1 MNTNTLLVLEKAK
14 KAITEYKMLENVSTV
29 IVGLSGGAD
38 SVCLLHVL
46 YTLKDEYKLKLIAS
60 HVNHGIRGEEAEN
73 DAAFSKNFAAS
84 LNVHFSLF
92 KADCV
97 KEAQENGETLEE
109 AGRRIRYE
117 FFTSLCE
124 DETYRIATAH
134 NSNDNL
140 ETVLF
145 NIARG
150 SALSGAKGIPPKR
163 DNIIRPLI
171 FCTREE
177 IEGYCKENNLS
188 FVTDSTNLSDD
199 YTRNRIRHN
208 VLPELQNVN
217 SNVIEAFTRFSESVR
232 IDDDYLDCVAE
243 NALENASS
251 GECSYNTKLINSLHP
266 SIKKRVIYKAV
277 ERFSKETPDS
287 KKINLVLSCINEK
300 TKIQL
305 YKNCYCESKENE
317 LKFFKNDNNK
327 ECEKQEPKILE
338 CENFSVNFG
347 GYTVKGEYFSKTSQ
361 KINDLLLD
369 NLIDCDTINGNLV
382 LRTRQEGDKI
392 TLRKRKVTK
401 TLKKLFIEEN
411 IPKEKRD
418 SIPVIS
424 DKNGVVWVYGFGV
437 NKKNAV
443 KKETKNILSVEVE
456 RYGFT
461 ENEWRYQKSSY

>member
-1 MNTNTLLVLEKAK
+1 M
-14 KAITEYKMLENVSTV
+14 
-29 IVGLSGGAD
+29 
-38 SVCLLHVL
+38 
-46 YTLKDEYKLKLIAS
+46 
-60 HVNHGIRGEEAEN
+60 
-73 DAAFSKNFAAS
+73 NFAES
-84 LNVHFSLF
+84 LNVYFSLL

-97 KEAQENGETLEE
+97 KEAEENGETLEE
-109 AGRRIRYE
+109 AGRRIRYD
-117 FFTSLCE
+117 FFDMLCE
-124 DETYRIATAH
+124 SETYKIATAH

-188 FVTDSTNLSDD
+188 FVVDSTNLSDD

-208 VLPELQNVN
+208 VLPELQKVN
-217 SNVIEAFTRFSESVR
+217 SSVIEAFTRFSESVR

-243 NALENASS
+243 NALENASL
-251 GECSYNTKLINSLHP
+251 GECSYNTELINSLHP
-266 SIKKRVIYKAV
+266 SIKNRVIYKAV

-305 YKNCYCESKENE
+305 YKNCYCETKENV
-317 LKFFKNDNNK
+317 LNFFNNDNTIEYK
-327 ECEKQEPKILE
+327 IEEQEIPCEEDF
-338 CENFSVNFG
+338 NMTFG
-347 GYTVKGEYFSKTSQ
+347 ELVVKGEYFSKTSQ

-369 NLIDCDTINGNLV
+369 NLIDCDTINGNLI
-382 LRTRQEGDKI
+382 LRTRNEGDKI

-401 TLKKLFIEEN
+401 TLKKLFIEEC
-411 IPKEKRD
+411 ILKDERD
-418 SIPVIS
+418 KIPVIS
-424 DKNGVVWVYGFGV
+424 DDNGVVWVSGFGV
-437 NKKNAV
+437 NKNNAV
-443 KKETKNILSVEVE
+443 KEDTKNILSISVSEKN
-456 RYGFT
+456 GFT
-461 ENEWRYQKSSY
+461 ENE

>member
-1 MNTNTLLVLEKAK
+1 MSINTSLVLEKAK
-14 KAITEYKMLENVSTV
+14 KAINEYKMLENVSTV
-29 IVGLSGGAD
+29 VVGLSGGAD

-60 HVNHGIRGEEAEN
+60 HVNHGIRGEEAGN
-73 DAAFSKNFAAS
+73 DALFSKNFAETLGAD
-84 LNVHFSLF
+84 F
-92 KADCV
+92 KLLQVDCV
-97 KEAQENGETLEE
+97 KEARENGETLEE

-117 FFTSLCE
+117 FFDMLCE
-124 DETYRIATAH
+124 DETYVIATAH

-140 ETVLF
+140 ETVVF
-145 NIARG
+145 NITRG

-171 FCTREE
+171 FCSRAE

-208 VLPELQNVN
+208 VLPELEKVN
-217 SNVIEAFTRFSESVR
+217 SNAIEAFTRFSESVR
-232 IDDDYLDCVAE
+232 IDDDYLDSIAE
-243 NALENASS
+243 NALEKAKLS
-251 GECSYNTKLINSLHP
+251 ECSYSTEAINSLHP
-266 SIKKRVIYKAV
+266 SIKRRVIFKV
-277 ERFSKETPDS
+277 INRFSEELPDS
-287 KKINLVLSCINEK
+287 KKINLVLSCISENS
-300 TKIQL
+300 KIQL

-369 NLIDCDTINGNLV
+369 NLIDCDTISGNLI
-382 LRTRQEGDKI
+382 LRTRNEGDKI

-401 TLKKLFIEEN
+401 TLKKLFIEEC
-411 IPKEKRD
+411 ILKDERD
-418 SIPVIS
+418 KIPVIS
-424 DKNGVVWVYGFGV
+424 DRNGVVWVSGFGV
-437 NKKNAV
+437 NKNNAV
-443 KKETKNILSVEVE
+443 KEDTKNILSISVSEKN
-456 RYGFT
+456 GFT
-461 ENEWRYQKSSY
+461 ENE

>member
-1 MNTNTLLVLEKAK
+1 MSINTSLVLEKVK
-14 KAITEYKMLENVSTV
+14 KAIEEYKMLESSNTV
-29 IVGLSGGAD
+29 VVGLSGGAD

-46 YTLKDEYKLKLIAS
+46 YTLKDEYKLKLIAP

-73 DAAFSKNFAAS
+73 DALFSKNFAET
-84 LNVHFSLF
+84 LNVDF
-92 KADCV
+92 KLLQVDCV
-97 KEAQENGETLEE
+97 KEARENGETTEE
-109 AGRRIRYE
+109 AGRRLRYE
-117 FFTSLCE
+117 FFNSLCE
-124 DETYRIATAH
+124 DENTVIATAH

-140 ETVLF
+140 ETVIF

-171 FCTREE
+171 FCSRAE

-199 YTRNRIRHN
+199 YTRNKIRHN
-208 VLPELQNVN
+208 VLPELEKVN
-217 SNVIEAFTRFSESVR
+217 SNVVEAFTRFSESVR
-232 IDDDYLDCVAE
+232 IDDDYLDSIAE
-243 NALENASS
+243 NALEKAKLSDSS
-251 GECSYNTKLINSLHP
+251 YSTEVIDLLHP
-266 SIKKRVIYKAV
+266 SIKRRVIFKV
-277 ERFSKETPDS
+277 INRFSEELPDS
-287 KKINLVLSCINEK
+287 KKINLVLSCINENS
-300 TKIQL
+300 KIQL

-338 CENFSVNFG
+338 CENFSIDFG

-369 NLIDCDTINGNLV
+369 NLIDCDTINGNLI
-382 LRTRQEGDKI
+382 LRTRNEGDKI

-401 TLKKLFIEEN
+401 SLKKLFIEEN

-418 SIPVIS
+418 LIPVIS
-424 DKNGVVWVYGFGV
+424 DDNGVVWVKGYGV

-443 KKETKNILSVEVE
+443 TDMTKNILSL
-456 RYGFT
+456 
-461 ENEWRYQKSSY
+461 EW

>member
-1 MNTNTLLVLEKAK
+1 MSINTSLVLEKAK
-14 KAITEYKMLENVSTV
+14 KAINEYKMLENVSTV
-29 IVGLSGGAD
+29 VVGLSGGAD

-46 YTLKDEYKLKLIAS
+46 NLLKNDCNLNLIAA

-73 DAAFSKNFAAS
+73 DAIFSMNFAES
-84 LNVHFSLF
+84 LNVHFSLL
-92 KADCV
+92 KANCV
-97 KEAQENGETLEE
+97 EEAEESGETLEE

-117 FFTSLCE
+117 FFDMLCE
-124 DETYRIATAH
+124 DETYVIATAH

-140 ETVLF
+140 ETVVF
-145 NIARG
+145 NITRG

-171 FCTREE
+171 FCSRAE

-208 VLPELQNVN
+208 VLPELEKVN
-217 SNVIEAFTRFSESVR
+217 SNAIEAFTRFSESVR
-232 IDDDYLDCVAE
+232 IDDDYLDSVAE
-243 NALENASS
+243 NALEKVKLS
-251 GECSYNTKLINSLHP
+251 ECSYSTEAINSLHP
-266 SIKKRVIYKAV
+266 SIKRRVIFKV
-277 ERFSKETPDS
+277 INHFSMELPDS
-287 KKINLVLSCINEK
+287 KKINLVLSCISENS
-300 TKIQL
+300 KIQL

-338 CENFSVNFG
+338 CENFSANFG

-369 NLIDCDTINGNLV
+369 NLIDCDTINGSLI
-382 LRTRQEGDKI
+382 LRTRNEGDKI
-392 TLRKRKVTK
+392 TLRKRQVTK
-401 TLKKLFIEEN
+401 SLKKLFIEEN

-418 SIPVIS
+418 LIPVIS
-424 DKNGVVWVYGFGV
+424 DDNGVVWVSGFGV
-437 NKKNAV
+437 NKNNAV
-443 KKETKNILSVEVE
+443 KEDTKNILSISVSEKN
-456 RYGFT
+456 GFT
-461 ENEWRYQKSSY
+461 ENE

>member
-29 IVGLSGGAD
+29 VVGLSGGAD

-60 HVNHGIRGEEAEN
+60 HVNHGIRGEEAN
-73 DAAFSKNFAAS
+73 ADAVFSKTFAKTMGVGFE
-84 LNVHFSLF
+84 LLEV
-92 KADCV
+92 DCV
-97 KEAQENGETLEE
+97 KEAQENGETTEE
-109 AGRRIRYE
+109 AGRRIRYG
-117 FFTSLCE
+117 FFSSLCE
-124 DETYRIATAH
+124 DETYKIATAH

-188 FVTDSTNLSDD
+188 FVVDSTNLSDD

-208 VLPELQNVN
+208 VLPELQKVN

-243 NALENASS
+243 NALFEATLSENT
-251 GECSYNTKLINSLHP
+251 YNVEVIKMMHP
-266 SIKKRVIYKAV
+266 SIKNRVIYKAV

-305 YKNCYCESKENE
+305 YKNCYCETKENV
-317 LKFFKNDNNK
+317 LNFFNNDNTI
-327 ECEKQEPKILE
+327 ECKIEESELP
-338 CENFSVNFG
+338 CDAKFNLTFG
-347 GYTVKGEYFSKTSQ
+347 EFVVKGEYFSKSSQ

-392 TLRKRKVTK
+392 TLRKRNVTK
-401 TLKKLFIEEN
+401 TLKKLFIEESVL
-411 IPKEKRD
+411 KDERD
-418 SIPVIS
+418 KIPVIS
-424 DKNGVVWVYGFGV
+424 DDNGVVWVYGFGV

-443 KKETKNILSVEVE
+443 KRETKNILSVEVE

-461 ENEWRYQKSSY
+461 ENE

>member
-1 MNTNTLLVLEKAK
+1 MSINSSSVLEKSK
-14 KAITEYKMLENVSTV
+14 KAIDEYKMLENSNTV
-29 IVGLSGGAD
+29 VVGLSGGAD

-46 YTLKDEYKLKLIAS
+46 YTLKDEYNLKLIAS
-60 HVNHGIRGEEAEN
+60 HINHGIRGEEAEN
-73 DAAFSKNFAAS
+73 DATFSKGVAKT
-84 LNVHFSLF
+84 LGVDF
-92 KADCV
+92 KLLKVDCV
-97 KEAQENGETLEE
+97 REARENGETTEE

-124 DETYRIATAH
+124 DDTYKIATAH

-171 FCTREE
+171 LCTRAE

-208 VLPELQNVN
+208 VLPELENVN
-217 SNVIEAFTRFSESVR
+217 SNVVEAFTRFSESVR
-232 IDDDYLDCVAE
+232 VDDDYLDCVAE
-243 NALENASS
+243 NALQSASL
-251 GECSYNTKLINSLHP
+251 GECSYNSELINSLHP
-266 SIKKRVIYKAV
+266 SIKNRVIYKAV

-287 KKINLVLSCINEK
+287 KKISAVLSCINENS
-300 TKIQL
+300 KIQL
-305 YKNCYCESKENE
+305 YKNCYCETKENV
-317 LKFFKNDNNK
+317 LKFFDNDNTI
-327 ECEKQEPKILE
+327 ECKIEKQEIP
-338 CENFSVNFG
+338 CEESFKLDFG
-347 GYTVKGEYFSKTSQ
+347 EFVVKGEYFSKSSQ
-361 KINDLLLD
+361 KINDFLLD
-369 NLIDCDTINGNLV
+369 NLIDCDTIDGNLI

-392 TLRKRKVTK
+392 TLRKRNVTK

-411 IPKEKRD
+411 VLKEERGK
-418 SIPVIS
+418 IPVIS
-424 DKNGVVWVYGFGV
+424 DENGVVWVNGFGV
-437 NKKNAV
+437 NKKNAI

-461 ENEWRYQKSSY
+461 ENE

>member
-1 MNTNTLLVLEKAK
+1 MSINTSLVLEKAK
-14 KAITEYKMLENVSTV
+14 KAIEEYKMLEGSNTV
-29 IVGLSGGAD
+29 VVGLSGGAD

-73 DAAFSKNFAAS
+73 DALFSKNFAETLGAD
-84 LNVHFSLF
+84 F
-92 KADCV
+92 KLLKVDCV
-97 KEAQENGETLEE
+97 KEARENGETTEE
-109 AGRRIRYE
+109 AGRRLRYE
-117 FFTSLCE
+117 FFNSLCE
-124 DETYRIATAH
+124 DENTVIATAH

-140 ETVLF
+140 ETVIF

-171 FCTREE
+171 FCSRAE

-199 YTRNRIRHN
+199 YTRNKIRHN
-208 VLPELQNVN
+208 VLPELEKVN
-217 SNVIEAFTRFSESVR
+217 SNVVEAFTRFSESVR
-232 IDDDYLDCVAE
+232 IDDDYLDSVAE
-243 NALENASS
+243 NALEKAKLS
-251 GECSYNTKLINSLHP
+251 ECSYSTEAINSLHP
-266 SIKKRVIYKAV
+266 SIKRRVIFKV
-277 ERFSKETPDS
+277 INRFSEELPDS
-287 KKINLVLSCINEK
+287 KKINLVLSCISENS
-300 TKIQL
+300 KIQL

-338 CENFSVNFG
+338 CENFSANFG

-369 NLIDCDTINGNLV
+369 NLIDCDTINGNLI
-382 LRTRQEGDKI
+382 LRTRNEGDKI

-401 TLKKLFIEEN
+401 SLKKLFIEEN

-418 SIPVIS
+418 LIPVIS
-424 DKNGVVWVYGFGV
+424 DDNGVVWVKGYGV

-443 KKETKNILSVEVE
+443 TDMTKNILSLE
-456 RYGFT
+456 
-461 ENEWRYQKSSY
+461 

>member
-14 KAITEYKMLENVSTV
+14 KAITEYKMLENVSAIV
-29 IVGLSGGAD
+29 VGLSGGAD

-46 YTLKDEYKLKLIAS
+46 NTLKNDYEFNLLAA

-73 DAAFSKNFAAS
+73 DAVFSMNFAES
-84 LNVHFSLF
+84 LNVYFSLL

-97 KEAQENGETLEE
+97 KEAEENGETTEE

-117 FFTSLCE
+117 FFNSLCE
-124 DETYRIATAH
+124 NENSVIATAH

-140 ETVLF
+140 ETVIF
-145 NIARG
+145 NISRG

-171 FCTREE
+171 FCSRAE

-199 YTRNRIRHN
+199 YTRNKIRHN
-208 VLPELQNVN
+208 VLPELEKVN
-217 SNVIEAFTRFSESVR
+217 SNVVEAFTRFSESVR
-232 IDDDYLDCVAE
+232 IDDDYLDSVAE
-243 NALENASS
+243 NALEKAKLSESS
-251 GECSYNTKLINSLHP
+251 YSTEVIDLLHP
-266 SIKKRVIYKAV
+266 SIKRRVIFKV
-277 ERFSKETPDS
+277 INRFSEELPDS
-287 KKINLVLSCINEK
+287 KKINLVLSCISENS
-300 TKIQL
+300 KIQL

-369 NLIDCDTINGNLV
+369 NLIDCDTIDGNLI
-382 LRTRQEGDKI
+382 LRTRNEGDKI

-401 TLKKLFIEEN
+401 SLKKLFIEEN

-418 SIPVIS
+418 LIPVIS
-424 DKNGVVWVYGFGV
+424 DNNGVVWVKGYGV

-443 KKETKNILSVEVE
+443 TDMTKNILSL
-456 RYGFT
+456 
-461 ENEWRYQKSSY
+461 EW

>member
-1 MNTNTLLVLEKAK
+1 MSINTSLVLEKAK
-14 KAITEYKMLENVSTV
+14 KAIEEYKMLESSNTV
-29 IVGLSGGAD
+29 VVGLSGGAD

-73 DAAFSKNFAAS
+73 DALFSKNFAET
-84 LNVHFSLF
+84 LNVDF
-92 KADCV
+92 KLLQVDCV
-97 KEAQENGETLEE
+97 KESQENGETTEE
-109 AGRRIRYE
+109 AGRRLRYE
-117 FFTSLCE
+117 FFNSLCE
-124 DETYRIATAH
+124 DENTVIATAH

-140 ETVLF
+140 ETVIF
-145 NIARG
+145 NISRG

-171 FCTREE
+171 FCSRAE

-199 YTRNRIRHN
+199 YTRNKIRHS
-208 VLPELQNVN
+208 VLPELEKVN
-217 SNVIEAFTRFSESVR
+217 SNVVEAFTRFSESVR
-232 IDDDYLDCVAE
+232 IDDDYLDFVAE
-243 NALENASS
+243 NALEKAKLS
-251 GECSYNTKLINSLHP
+251 ECSYSTEAINSLHP
-266 SIKKRVIYKAV
+266 SIKRRVIFKV
-277 ERFSKETPDS
+277 INRFSEELPDS
-287 KKINLVLSCINEK
+287 KKINLVLSCISENS
-300 TKIQL
+300 KIQL

-338 CENFSVNFG
+338 YENFSVNFG

-369 NLIDCDTINGNLV
+369 NLIDCDTINGNLI
-382 LRTRQEGDKI
+382 LRTRNEGDKI

-401 TLKKLFIEEN
+401 SLKKLFIEEN

-418 SIPVIS
+418 LIPVIS
-424 DKNGVVWVYGFGV
+424 DDNGVVWVKGYGV

-443 KKETKNILSVEVE
+443 TDMTKNILSL
-456 RYGFT
+456 
-461 ENEWRYQKSSY
+461 EW

>member
-1 MNTNTLLVLEKAK
+1 MSINSSLVLEKVK

-29 IVGLSGGAD
+29 VVGLSGGAD

-46 YTLKDEYKLKLIAS
+46 NTLKNDCNLNLIAA
-60 HVNHGIRGEEAEN
+60 HVNHGIRGEEAN
-73 DAAFSKNFAAS
+73 ADAVFSMNFAES
-84 LNVHFSLF
+84 LNVHFSLL
-92 KADCV
+92 KANCV
-97 KEAQENGETLEE
+97 EEAEESGETLEE

-117 FFTSLCE
+117 FFDMLCE
-124 DETYRIATAH
+124 DETYVIATAH

-140 ETVLF
+140 ETVVF
-145 NIARG
+145 NITRG

-188 FVTDSTNLSDD
+188 FVVDSTNLSDD

-208 VLPELQNVN
+208 VLPELQKVN

-243 NALENASS
+243 NALENASL
-251 GECSYNTKLINSLHP
+251 GECSYNTELINSLHP
-266 SIKKRVIYKAV
+266 SIKNRVIYKAV

-305 YKNCYCESKENE
+305 YKNCYCETKENV
-317 LKFFKNDNNK
+317 LNFFNNDNTIEYK
-327 ECEKQEPKILE
+327 IEEQEIPCEEDF
-338 CENFSVNFG
+338 NMTFG
-347 GYTVKGEYFSKTSQ
+347 ELVVKGEYFSKTSQ

-369 NLIDCDTINGNLV
+369 NLIDCDTINGNLI
-382 LRTRQEGDKI
+382 LRTSNEGDKI
-392 TLRKRKVTK
+392 TQK
-401 TLKKLFIEEN
+401 T
-411 IPKEKRD
+411 
-418 SIPVIS
+418 
-424 DKNGVVWVYGFGV
+424 
-437 NKKNAV
+437 
-443 KKETKNILSVEVE
+443 
-456 RYGFT
+456 
-461 ENEWRYQKSSY
+461 